1 MARYVQTELARG
13 LSPDGVRVVSAAN
26 LERTWQPG
34 VATSL
39 PPGTPA
45 ELAAISSQYG
55 LGWAVG
61 TYGGQRLVWH
71 AGATNGFNALAAFL
85 PDADVGL
92 VVLTNRNGTGAI
104 LGLAA
109 QFRLLELL
117 FDRPATFD
125 TVLGTVL
132 SGQATA
138 RADLLARLGQV
149 DPAAVTPYL
158 GRYANPDLGEA
169 TLALRAGKLIFDA
182 GTVRSALLP
191 RLDAAGAAT
200 DYLFVDPP
208 WATNSPTRSLTFGP
222 PTGGRARIVL
232 TEQVDPGEADLV
244 YVYDPVAAARSAPS
258 SD

>member
-1 MARYVQTELARG
+1 
-13 LSPDGVRVVSAAN
+13 VRVVSAAN

-34 VATSL
+34 VTTSL

-45 ELAAISSQYG
+45 VLAAISSQYG

-85 PDADVGL
+85 PDADLGL
-92 VVLTNRNGTGAI
+92 VVLTNRNGTGAF

-132 SGQATA
+132 SGQAAA
-138 RADLLARLGQV
+138 RADLLARLEQV

-158 GRYANPDLGEA
+158 GRYANPNLGEA
-169 TLALRAGKLIFDA
+169 TLALREGKLIFDA
-182 GTVRSALLP
+182 GAVRSEL
-191 RLDAAGAAT
+191 RSRMDIAGAVA
-200 DYLFVDPP
+200 DYVFVDPP
-208 WATNSPTRSLTFGP
+208 WATNPPRRSVTFENAAD
-222 PTGGRARIVL
+222 GRPQIVL
-232 TEQVDPGEADLV
+232 TEQADPGEADLV
-244 YVYDPVAAARSAPS
+244 YVYDPVAVATPAPS
-258 SD
+258 SN